1 MSDNYL
7 WLKALHVTFMVSWF
21 AGLIY
26 LPRLFTY
33 HDRTDDAPGRER
45 FQGMEMRLF
54 VVMTIGAALTVILGY
69 ILVVTN
75 TAIVGATW
83 FRLKLLLVIGLAV
96 YHYRCYRWIVKLR
109 DETGPRDAKWLRW
122 FSEIPAAFLLAIVLL
137 AVAKP
142 F

>member
-33 HDRTDDAPGRER
+33 HARADDAPGRER
-45 FQGMEMRLF
+45 FQAMEMRLF

-69 ILVVTN
+69 ILLVTN
-75 TAIVGATW
+75 TALVGATW

-109 DETGPRDAKWLRW
+109 DEAGPRDIVWLRW

>member
-33 HDRTDDAPGRER
+33 HARADDAPGRER

>member
-1 MSDNYL
+1 
-7 WLKALHVTFMVSWF
+7 
-21 AGLIY
+21 
-26 LPRLFTY
+26 
-33 HDRTDDAPGRER
+33 
-45 FQGMEMRLF
+45 MRLF

-75 TAIVGATW
+75 TALVGAPW

-96 YHYRCYRWIVKLR
+96 YHYRCYRWIMKLR
-109 DETGPRDAKWLRW
+109 DETGPRDTRWLRW
-122 FSEIPAAFLLAIVLL
+122 FSEIPAALLLAIVLL